1 MYSLAAQI
9 DEFGKPGWIALTVLG
24 FILYWPV
31 GLAILAYLFWSG
43 RMSCWRHEKWQ
54 RRWEAQRN
62 WQQRGDWQQHA
73 HETVDRWFG
82 GWRQPRT
89 SGNWAFDEY
98 RSDTLRRLEEEER
111 EFRDFLQRLRRA
123 KDKEE
128 FDTFLSERRQRAG
141 YPQQEQGPT
150 TQV

>member
-1 MYSLAAQI
+1 MYAFTAQM

-31 GLAILAYLFWSG
+31 GLALLAYLFWSG
-43 RMSCWRHEKWQ
+43 RMACWKHEKWQ
-54 RRWEAQRN
+54 RRHERWAQQAAY
-62 WQQRGDWQQHA
+62 WGSGA
-73 HETVDRWFG
+73 ADRWFG
-82 GWRQPRT
+82 GMRAQRS

-98 RSDTLRRLEEEER
+98 RADTLRRLEEEEQG
-111 EFRDFLQRLRRA
+111 FRDFLQRLRRA

-128 FDTFLSERRQRAG
+128 FDQFLNERRHHAG
-141 YPQQEQGPT
+141 YGEPGQGPT